1 LKVYKKKMLLK
12 YNMEDVAPKYS
23 SQVLYLKNRLQT
35 AKDLNREFYKRKKE
49 VHHNRLE
56 SDED

>member
-1 LKVYKKKMLLK
+1 
-12 YNMEDVAPKYS
+12 MEDVAPKYS